1 MKPLKTFKEFLETAS
16 ADIAQ
21 VDTKLKLDED
31 CSDCTPDLICEAC
44 LKESM
49 KSKDSDDDDDDEDS
63 KKSKD

>member
-1 MKPLKTFKEFLETAS
+1 MKTFKEFLETAS

-31 CSDCTPDLICEAC
+31 CSVCTPDLICEAC

-49 KSKDSDDDDDDEDS
+49 KTKSKDSED
-63 KKSKD
+63 

>member
-1 MKPLKTFKEFLETAS
+1 MKTFKEFLETAS

-44 LKESM
+44 LESM
-49 KSKDSDDDDDDEDS
+49 KTKLKDIT
-63 KKSKD
+63 